1 MYTEMRTNMKDD
13 FFEQFSIDTSYIV
26 LGLAVIT
33 LITLIIA
40 IIALV
45 KAGKMKKKYNTFISG
60 ASSEN
65 IEQIIKNNMD
75 ELKSLKQTAEEN
87 KKSVKDIYDKMQYS
101 FQKIGIIKYDAFYEM
116 GGKLSF
122 ALCMLDKNN
131 DGYVVN
137 VMHSNTG
144 CFAYIKEI
152 VKGQSYVE
160 LGDEEKKAL
169 EQALAGP
176 NGDVQL
182 GKKVNDIIESGD
194 N

>member
-1 MYTEMRTNMKDD
+1 MKDD
-13 FFEQFSIDTSYIV
+13 FFEQISINTSYIV

-33 LITLIIA
+33 IITLIIA

-45 KAGKMKKKYNTFISG
+45 KAGKMKKKYNMFING

-65 IEQIIKNNMD
+65 IEQIIKDNID
-75 ELKSLKQTAEEN
+75 ELKSLKQTVEEN

-101 FQKIGIIKYDAFYEM
+101 FQKIGIIQYNAFYEM

-131 DGYVVN
+131 NGYVVN

-169 EQALAGP
+169 EQAIAGP
-176 NGDVQL
+176 NGDAQL